1 MRRFFAP
8 IYMQQSELWPIRLAI
23 NAGSRNIR
31 ASVAYHGLVNFTPVL
46 ATNVIAN
53 HFNPIFLANPYP
65 RLEVDALRGC
75 EFRYA
80 YKDDGT
86 YDGEATETEPVRF
99 AASLEELIIGD
110 IVVPKS
116 LKSGDILLCSKEYPL
131 RGDRLRA
138 IQDQIAWGSAQL
150 R

>member
-1 MRRFFAP
+1 
-8 IYMQQSELWPIRLAI
+8 MQKEEMWRVRHAL

-31 ASVAYHGLVNFTPVL
+31 APVAYHGLVNFTPVL
-46 ATNVIAN
+46 ATNVTTK
-53 HFNPIFLANPYP
+53 HFDPIFLGNPYP

-86 YDGEATETEPVRF
+86 YDGEASDAEPVRF
-99 AASLEELIIGD
+99 AASLEELIMGD
-110 IVVPKS
+110 IQVPRV

-138 IQDQIAWGSAQL
+138 IQAQIEKGNAQL